1 MREKYLKMKDL
12 NDHLLKQL
20 ETDQQEVDRLT
31 MKKAELEDVSVSHPL
46 CGAFIHALVM
56 RYSLCLFKIYCD
68 HQKFWSYH
76 RSDTSLDVSL

>member
-31 MKKAELEDVSVSHPL
+31 MKKAELEDVSVSPCCVVL
-46 CGAFIHALVM
+46 SYALVM
-56 RYSLCLFKIYCD
+56 RHSVCLFKIYCD
-68 HQKFWSYH
+68 RQKFWSYH

>member
-31 MKKAELEDVSVSHPL
+31 MKKAELEDVSVSPSVVWCFHMHL
-46 CGAFIHALVM
+46 
-56 RYSLCLFKIYCD
+56 
-68 HQKFWSYH
+68 
-76 RSDTSLDVSL
+76 